1 MEVPLSDAESAVL
14 SVDNSRFASEI
25 GKISSKL
32 NPFPNIWR
40 WVVEIVMNFNLFYFM
55 ELMLI
60 WFFLIFTSFVLKVWK
75 FE

>member
-32 NPFPNIWR
+32 NPFSNIWR
-40 WVVEIVMNFNLFYFM
+40 WAVEIVMNFNLFYFM
-55 ELMLI
+55 DLMLI
-60 WFFLIFTSFVLKVWK
+60 WFFFYFYFFCTGSMEI
-75 FE
+75 